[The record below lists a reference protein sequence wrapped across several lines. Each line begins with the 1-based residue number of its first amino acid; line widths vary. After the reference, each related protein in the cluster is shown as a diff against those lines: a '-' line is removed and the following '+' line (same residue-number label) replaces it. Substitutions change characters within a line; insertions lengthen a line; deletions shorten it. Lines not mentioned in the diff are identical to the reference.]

1 MRCWTT
7 NRCRFVWCCYP
18 YITLVVV
25 AFTSCFG
32 ILHLTVSHMLV
43 PVCKSK
49 SRSEILLYKRNNVA
63 VPLKFLMNMV
73 CFMQCHSTATELL
86 TTYQL
91 LLKQL
96 HYSTLKCIS
105 QPPSYGV
112 LFIIKHLRVF
122 YVVSRCLLAFF
133 GDFGLLRD
141 NMLKF

>member
-1 MRCWTT
+1 
-7 NRCRFVWCCYP
+7 
-18 YITLVVV
+18 
-25 AFTSCFG
+25 
-32 ILHLTVSHMLV
+32 MLV

-49 SRSEILLYKRNNVA
+49 SRSEILLYKRKSIA

-96 HYSTLKCIS
+96 HYSTLESIC

-112 LFIIKHLRVF
+112 RFIIKDLRVF
-122 YVVSRCLLAFF
+122 YVVLRCLLAFF

-141 NMLKF
+141 NKLKF

>member
-1 MRCWTT
+1 
-7 NRCRFVWCCYP
+7 
-18 YITLVVV
+18 
-25 AFTSCFG
+25 
-32 ILHLTVSHMLV
+32 MLV

-49 SRSEILLYKRNNVA
+49 SRSEIRFARGAPKNLLYKRKSKYRVVISPLAKRKSIA

-86 TTYQL
+86 ITYQL

-96 HYSTLKCIS
+96 HYSTLESIS
-105 QPPSYGV
+105 QPPSSGV

-122 YVVSRCLLAFF
+122 YVVSRCFVADFW
-133 GDFGLLRD
+133 DFGLLRD